1 MLNRLLNKLIN
12 YNVFFKIGILCS
24 ILLVGAGCSS
34 QNNEMVSNQKV
45 QANSVIVEKN
55 EKIID
60 KKSVQSIEEVLKSEF
75 TSPKQKYNKIIQ
87 NPKNL
92 TNIDG
97 NIAVK
102 ASNGSEL
109 YKYVEGLYQP
119 YFTQSGFEKFFM
131 STAFNYTL
139 QSKDIHIKVDDIA
152 IKKNKDNEEKFNF
165 VVKVKYKKDGNDEKR
180 YNIKG
185 VATLPESGKISE
197 IKYFDD
203 GGLMDKIRK
212 NS

>member
-1 MLNRLLNKLIN
+1 MLNRHFNKLIN
-12 YNVFFKIGILCS
+12 FNAFYKIGILFS
-24 ILLVGAGCSS
+24 ILLVATGCS
-34 QNNEMVSNQKV
+34 QNKEMVSDQKV
-45 QANSVIVEKN
+45 QADSVIVEKN
-55 EKIID
+55 DKIID

-92 TNIDG
+92 TNVDG
-97 NIAVK
+97 KTVVK
-102 ASNGSEL
+102 ASSGSEL
-109 YKYVEGLYQP
+109 YEYVEDLYQP
-119 YFTQSGFEKFFM
+119 YFTQSGFEKFFI
-131 STAFNYTL
+131 SSAFNYTL
-139 QSKDIHIKVDDIA
+139 QSKDIHIKVDDIK
-152 IKKNKDNEEKFNF
+152 IKKNKNDDEDFDF
-165 VVKVKYKKDGNDEKR
+165 VVKVKYKEDGNTEKK

-203 GGLMDKIRK
+203 GGLMDNIRK